1 MAASVFELILAR
13 VQSALL
19 AATPAADRVDRAR
32 DDAYADDE
40 LPALNIRR
48 QDTGGDVI
56 GSNGERHTLAFVLE
70 CEANGGE
77 TAADALHMA
86 AHAVLMSDPHL
97 AGAGRGLRCTS
108 TDTQTGGADR
118 PVARLT
124 ARYQIQVFVR
134 PGNFTG
140 PAT

>member
-32 DDAYADDE
+32 ADAYAADE

-56 GSNGERHTLAFVLE
+56 GNNGERHILAFTVE
-70 CEANGGE
+70 CEAAGGE
-77 TAADALHMA
+77 TEADALHMA
-86 AHAVLMSDPHL
+86 AHAVLMADPL
-97 AGAGRGLRCTS
+97 LVSAGRGLRCTG
-108 TDTQTGGADR
+108 TEIQTAVADY
-118 PVARLT
+118 PAARLT